1 MKYKKIIDA
10 FRDILSE
17 RKEIFASY
25 IYGSVLNSEDFEDID
40 VGLLVDDGFK
50 PELMYEV
57 ELAARLEKK
66 IKDTSNISKQ
76 VDVRVLNG
84 RSLRFLFSVLKNSKL
99 ISSKDNSKR
108 IEFEASVMKEYLD
121 IKPHFEI
128 YDNMRKLRYFDK

>member
-108 IEFEASVMKEYLD
+108 IEFEARVMKEYLD

>member
-1 MKYKKIIDA
+1 MKYKKIIDE
-10 FRDILSE
+10 FRDVLSE
-17 RKEIFASY
+17 RKEIFVSY
-25 IYGSVLNSEDFEDID
+25 IYGSVLGSENFEDID

-66 IKDTSNISKQ
+66 IRDTSNISNQ

-108 IEFEASVMKEYLD
+108 IEFEAKVMKQYLD

-128 YDNMRKLRYFDK
+128 YDNMRKLRYLDK